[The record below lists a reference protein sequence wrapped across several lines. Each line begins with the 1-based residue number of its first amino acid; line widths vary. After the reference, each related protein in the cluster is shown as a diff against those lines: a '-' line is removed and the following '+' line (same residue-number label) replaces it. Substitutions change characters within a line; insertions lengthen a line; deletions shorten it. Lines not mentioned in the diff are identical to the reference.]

1 MTNPNNW
8 NTKITLLLASSLTV
22 MAGATVSPALPL
34 MTKHFA
40 GTIADSETLVT
51 LVKLIITIPALFVVF
66 GSPFAGKIVDRYGR
80 KTLLLSS
87 ALVYGLAGCSGLFL
101 NDLIPI
107 LIGRA
112 FLGLAVAGVMVSA
125 TTLIADYYSGS
136 ARSAFMGLQAGSMG
150 LGGVLFLTLG
160 GALAKQNWHFPFGI
174 YLFAW
179 LIVPAIALFIPE
191 PDRSAPIDKNRSGD
205 RPAQSLPIAIMAIVY
220 GLTVISQ
227 IAFYLIPVQLPFF
240 LEGLVKAAPD
250 QSGMAIAFCTLFSA
264 FASVS
269 YGKLKQ
275 RIDFVGLLPIIFGCM
290 GIGYLLIGQGSTWV
304 QVLVGLAIAGI
315 GLGILMPNMNVWI
328 STAVPN
334 AFRGQALGGLSTSL
348 FLGQFLSPIIAQ
360 PFTKSI
366 GLSGVYAFT
375 GGILVVLALAF
386 AVLKSQIRQ
395 LTHSTSS

>member
-1 MTNPNNW
+1 
-8 NTKITLLLASSLTV
+8 

-191 PDRSAPIDKNRSGD
+191 PDCSAPIDKNRSGD

>member
-40 GTIADSETLVT
+40 GTIADPETLVT
-51 LVKLIITIPALFVVF
+51 LVKLIITIPALFVVI
-66 GSPFAGKIVDRYGR
+66 GSPFAGKIVDRFGR
-80 KTLLLSS
+80 KTLLLCS

-107 LIGRA
+107 LVGRA

-125 TTLIADYYSGS
+125 TTLIADYYNGP
-136 ARSAFMGLQAGSMG
+136 ARAAFMGLQAGSMG

-179 LIVPAIALFIPE
+179 FIVPAIALFISE
-191 PDRSAPIDKNRSGD
+191 PNRSAPIDKNKSGD
-205 RPAQSLPIAIMAIVY
+205 RSAQSLLIAIMVIVY

-227 IAFYLIPVQLPFF
+227 LAFYLIPVQLPFF
-240 LEGLVKAAPD
+240 LEGLVKADPT

-275 RIDFVGLLPIIFGCM
+275 RIDFVGFLPIIFGCM
-290 GIGYLLIGQGSTWV
+290 GIGYLLIGQGFTWT
-304 QVLVGLAIAGI
+304 QVLVGLAIAGL
-315 GLGILMPNMNVWI
+315 GLGIVMPNMNVWI
-328 STAVPN
+328 STAVPD

-366 GLSGVYAFT
+366 GLGGVYAYT
-375 GGILVVLALAF
+375 GGILVVFALVF